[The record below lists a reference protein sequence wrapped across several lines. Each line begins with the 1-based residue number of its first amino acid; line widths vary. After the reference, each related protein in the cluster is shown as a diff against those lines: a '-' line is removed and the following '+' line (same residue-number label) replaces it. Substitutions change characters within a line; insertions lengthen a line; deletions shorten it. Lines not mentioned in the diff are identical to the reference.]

1 MGLPAQRRRYGD
13 RAEPEDAVGVARAAA
28 TGGGRSRGARRLRAA
43 LLCVVVLLFALSIP
57 WYRTSGE
64 TTSVIFG
71 LPDWVAVALGCYLGV
86 ALLNAIAWLL
96 TEIPE
101 RVETRGEGERR

>member
-1 MGLPAQRRRYGD
+1 
-13 RAEPEDAVGVARAAA
+13 
-28 TGGGRSRGARRLRAA
+28 
-43 LLCVVVLLFALSIP
+43 VVLLFALSIP

-64 TTSVIFG
+64 AALLIFG

-96 TEIPE
+96 TDIPE
-101 RVETRGEGERR
+101 RVETRGEGDTR